1 MTAGCGVQGQT
12 VGHNFLPSMGYNQE
26 SEDYAEDYVD
36 KQWNIPQSLVLEID
50 NNNCRGNTWAM

>member
-1 MTAGCGVQGQT
+1 MTAGCGARGQT

-26 SEDYAEDYVD
+26 FEDYAEDDVD